1 MFSRSI
7 QSDHLLSAT
16 IKGHHALLKG
26 RSGTGKSHL
35 LDHVLDRIASESE
48 FVAIQLSPITIRQ
61 ALLHAAEQLHG
72 SIGLRLSANA
82 LAPKVAA
89 KARMGHR
96 LQWDDIKRVVSR
108 FTVPDLLST
117 IIRTING
124 RRCVIFVDSLEVPP
138 TYFDALEELAQHA
151 QIVAAMDSDNR
162 RNRAVKFVATFPTTI
177 ELKPFPL
184 EDSEQLIRDHIGAN
198 PMRFTD
204 RKTEQLFVRRVAQE
218 GRGVPGAI
226 LGILNA
232 VAGEERITPAKVRM
246 IQSEA
251 AVQYLDMTP
260 ALVILLA
267 GVMALR
273 YIGKGIGE
281 TELIVISG
289 VGTSLFIVIRFL
301 FFAMR
306 RK

>member
-1 MFSRSI
+1 M
-7 QSDHLLSAT
+7 
-16 IKGHHALLKG
+16 
-26 RSGTGKSHL
+26 
-35 LDHVLDRIASESE
+35 
-48 FVAIQLSPITIRQ
+48 
-61 ALLHAAEQLHG
+61 
-72 SIGLRLSANA
+72 ANF
-82 LAPKVAA
+82 P
-89 KARMGHR
+89 
-96 LQWDDIKRVVSR
+96 
-108 FTVPDLLST
+108 
-117 IIRTING
+117 
-124 RRCVIFVDSLEVPP
+124 
-138 TYFDALEELAQHA
+138 
-151 QIVAAMDSDNR
+151 
-162 RNRAVKFVATFPTTI
+162 VKI
-177 ELKPFPL
+177 ELKPLPL
-184 EDSEQLIRDHIGAN
+184 SESEQLIREHLESN

-226 LGILNA
+226 LGILDA
-232 VAGEERITPAKVRM
+232 TAGEDRITPAKVRM